1 MIGVFSVAR
10 IIGSCLVIVAYFILV
25 HVNVTTGVLF
35 HFIADGISMPYFIA
49 TKHWDIV
56 LMLSFLLI
64 VSLSKLL

>member
-1 MIGVFSVAR
+1 MIGVFSVGR

>member
-1 MIGVFSVAR
+1 MIRVFSVSR
-10 IIGSCLVIVAYFILV
+10 IIGSCLVIVAYFVLV

>member
-1 MIGVFSVAR
+1 MIGVLSVGR
-10 IIGSCLVIVAYFILV
+10 MVGSGLVIVAYFILI

-56 LMLSFLLI
+56 IMLSFLLV